1 MLNAG
6 GAGRRFAVAA
16 ALSAGLL
23 LPGAGA
29 ATADEPPS
37 AGAEQCYPS
46 VICEHAD
53 SGTTTTPGSA
63 QTGGT
68 GSGGGGSDGPPV
80 CGYHGK
86 EWACHDPQLGWFNNG
101 AGCYFNPLDQPLP
114 EGDKAWE
121 GHKPSEGAIYSKV
134 CPQTDGGL
142 GGAEFV
148 FVENG
153 KGAGPISPEDVA
165 RDMVYHRITYPVPEV
180 GIAPQGT
187 AVVNSPVWLWAKN
200 ATPPKSD
207 PLGVAGAKVAV
218 TSRLERVEWDVEGRK
233 VVCATA
239 GTPYQASY
247 GAAKSP
253 DCGTEFTT
261 GSGSRKDGVFT
272 VTVKAVYAADV
283 VITGSVNKTF
293 TIPGLV
299 RVGQATTLKVAE
311 VQVLN

>member
-1 MLNAG
+1 M
-6 GAGRRFAVAA
+6 
-16 ALSAGLL
+16 
-23 LPGAGA
+23 
-29 ATADEPPS
+29 
-37 AGAEQCYPS
+37 
-46 VICEHAD
+46 ICEHAD
-53 SGTTTTPGSA
+53 SGTKTTPGSA
-63 QTGGT
+63 QPGG
-68 GSGGGGSDGPPV
+68 GGGGGGGGSEGPPV
-80 CGYHGK
+80 CGFHDHV
-86 EWACHDPQLGWFNNG
+86 WACHDPQLGWFNNSE
-101 AGCYFNPLDQPLP
+101 GCYFNTLDKPLP
-114 EGDKAWE
+114 EGDKAWA
-121 GHKPSEGAIYSKV
+121 GHKPSEGVIYSKV

-142 GGAEFV
+142 GGTEFV

-153 KGAGPISPEDVA
+153 KDPQKLISPEDAA
-165 RDMVYHRITYPVPEV
+165 RQLVYHEIVYPVPQV

-207 PLGVAGAKVAV
+207 PLGVSGAKVTV
-218 TSRLERVEWDVEGRK
+218 TSRLERVEWDLEGRK
-233 VVCATA
+233 VVCGTA
-239 GTPYQASY
+239 GTPYEASY